1 MSAEQAWDVERM
13 TKWIEDQRF
22 RLVTII
28 DRRLSDQLRRRL
40 EAEDILQDVLTRA
53 IQSIANQP
61 FVGDDPFPWLI
72 QIVEHQIID
81 AHRFHFGAQKRDA
94 AKEMGINAVAKD
106 PEDQNHD
113 FFDLLVASFTTPSQA
128 FSRNIR
134 LERLHNAVKALPE
147 ESRQAIQLRY
157 IEGKSGQEIAKVLG
171 KSHGAVRVLLTRSL
185 QKLQEA
191 VE

>member
-185 QKLQEA
+185 QRLQEA